1 MSRSYEEAD
10 VSYVSVG
17 APCAA
22 LGIDIGNGVVLRY
35 DEAAREIV
43 GVTLIG
49 MQAQLRRELSDQ
61 E

>member
-1 MSRSYEEAD
+1 MMKRPMSCTCRS
-10 VSYVSVG
+10 VRLVQ
-17 APCAA
+17 

-35 DEAAREIV
+35 DEAAREVV

-49 MQAQLRRELSDQ
+49 LQAQLHRELSDQ